1 MDNELLFKNYR
12 KSLEQKYNAICFDID
27 GTLTVK
33 GSKLIDDRA
42 IKMIADLL
50 KRKIP
55 VVFITGRGET
65 GLDDLKEN
73 IYYPLKNLNDVEV
86 SDLKKIYVLTNDG
99 ARLFY
104 STNDS
109 ENEFLNNDIYISTS
123 AELEQLSEINDML
136 LKLSDKSKYSSY
148 FNITYSKDLR
158 ENKIIN
164 VRMVFN
170 TNSDEIINLIFD
182 NIEKFIKDRKY
193 KNIYLTRG
201 IYKDKCVIQ
210 IGTATKDKAIE
221 RFEKIIGVPQN
232 SMIRIG
238 DCGDIRG
245 NDYLMLNCSQ
255 GYSVDKTSGSNNSCF
270 PIFDDNGNILKGI
283 DATLHLVKRAKILP
297 TVCLEKTSK
306 KDYIY
311 NFAMVE
317 RNIALGRK
325 KLISK
330 YNNVINEKFND
341 INGIDSLFDKYS
353 GSIKIPMYEW
363 ELLKDNP
370 LKELWA
376 STSNGNLQY
385 AIRDD
390 NNYLLRGSSTY
401 YYFLANRLSINGK
414 DITTKIDVLNWHNNY
429 IKFLEKS
436 LEAILIDE
444 NIDDEIN
451 KKLLLGILD
460 NCRNVLLII
469 INHKLVSNF
478 YNRNILLDIS
488 SDKNIEFYSIYQ
500 ILLKIE
506 YLMSNICFNTCYVID
521 IAEIV
526 SSIKETL
533 NILNDNLKKEIIEE
547 EKEDYSKDYRT
558 YREIDNFGENYI
570 AVSLYS
576 ERKNNSNKLI
586 NLCGLSYGGIELPLI
601 SKIINQNKVERLLL
615 LKFNKDVSGYSNKQ
629 LIDLRKFNIHNF
641 GGLIGGDEI
650 SKSHLDLFDDNVLT
664 GKTLQLAINSLYDY
678 NIMVDN
684 ICIVRYP
691 SINRIDQMFLENPT
705 AVDYHLF
712 FNYIYGLCFSSPY
725 SWKDNN
731 LWKDDNGN
739 WDYTDTLSIFDL
751 NRRKIVECLVK
762 NHDFKENSEVGE
774 YKRRLVK

>member
-297 TVCLEKTSK
+297 TVCLEKASK

-325 KLISK
+325 
-330 YNNVINEKFND
+330 N
-341 INGIDSLFDKYS
+341 
-353 GSIKIPMYEW
+353 
-363 ELLKDNP
+363 
-370 LKELWA
+370 
-376 STSNGNLQY
+376 
-385 AIRDD
+385 
-390 NNYLLRGSSTY
+390 
-401 YYFLANRLSINGK
+401 
-414 DITTKIDVLNWHNNY
+414 
-429 IKFLEKS
+429 
-436 LEAILIDE
+436 
-444 NIDDEIN
+444 
-451 KKLLLGILD
+451 
-460 NCRNVLLII
+460 
-469 INHKLVSNF
+469 
-478 YNRNILLDIS
+478 
-488 SDKNIEFYSIYQ
+488 
-500 ILLKIE
+500 
-506 YLMSNICFNTCYVID
+506 
-521 IAEIV
+521 
-526 SSIKETL
+526 
-533 NILNDNLKKEIIEE
+533 
-547 EKEDYSKDYRT
+547 
-558 YREIDNFGENYI
+558 
-570 AVSLYS
+570 
-576 ERKNNSNKLI
+576 
-586 NLCGLSYGGIELPLI
+586 
-601 SKIINQNKVERLLL
+601 
-615 LKFNKDVSGYSNKQ
+615 
-629 LIDLRKFNIHNF
+629 
-641 GGLIGGDEI
+641 
-650 SKSHLDLFDDNVLT
+650 
-664 GKTLQLAINSLYDY
+664 
-678 NIMVDN
+678 
-684 ICIVRYP
+684 
-691 SINRIDQMFLENPT
+691 
-705 AVDYHLF
+705 
-712 FNYIYGLCFSSPY
+712 
-725 SWKDNN
+725 
-731 LWKDDNGN
+731 
-739 WDYTDTLSIFDL
+739 
-751 NRRKIVECLVK
+751 
-762 NHDFKENSEVGE
+762 
-774 YKRRLVK
+774 